1 MELNLSMQLR
11 VFGRLVLPPMLT
23 AHPESLTS
31 SKTQI
36 GCRNANLVSTLGVTH
51 PPPHLPFEK
60 S

>member
-1 MELNLSMQLR
+1 MQLR

-36 GCRNANLVSTLGVTH
+36 GCRNANLVSTLGVT
-51 PPPHLPFEK
+51 PPPLLPFEK